1 MSVHKLKAAK
11 IVVERSAGDAIVAIH
26 TPKGDT
32 VYLTLSPEDAREVAR
47 WLVACV
53 GPEKGSTGH
62 G

>member
-26 TPKGDT
+26 TPKKT

-47 WLVACV
+47 LLIACV
-53 GPEKGSTGH
+53 GGSTGH

>member
-11 IVVERSAGDAIVAIH
+11 IVVERSAVDAIVAIH
-26 TPKGDT
+26 TPKGDM
-32 VYLTLSPEDAREVAR
+32 YLTLSPEDAREVAR
-47 WLVACV
+47 LLVACV